1 VLRRITALAAGAIR
15 SMNDLSLNGGLCGR
29 GRIDTES
36 RRRVTPLGG
45 IERERGTRLS
55 DLLEEGSADI
65 LFVGLI
71 ALLPVVAI
79 FVGAVVVM
87 IRLVSNR

>member
-1 VLRRITALAAGAIR
+1 
-15 SMNDLSLNGGLCGR
+15 MCGR

-36 RRRVTPLGG
+36 RRCVTLLGG

-55 DLLEEGSADI
+55 DLLEEGNADI
-65 LFVGLI
+65 PFVGLF

-87 IRLVSNR
+87 IRFGSNR